1 MILTSSVWHVA
12 APRAAC
18 RRRSGAAP
26 PSQPPPPALR
36 RGGGNCGLQQRSCPG
51 GHHMFRRRGRLAL
64 HAVVERAE
72 PPAPPAKPEGDGS
85 WTRSQWAVF
94 AATYVSYAACYLAR
108 NNSAVAKPRIGAVLG
123 FTDSTLGTLDT
134 SFLVMRA
141 PAPAT
146 AAAAAVP
153 QRTLRSPQRRLRAG
167 TRSAP
172 SLWARSR
179 TGWAPGQAC
188 PSA

>member
-1 MILTSSVWHVA
+1 
-12 APRAAC
+12 
-18 RRRSGAAP
+18 
-26 PSQPPPPALR
+26 
-36 RGGGNCGLQQRSCPG
+36 
-51 GHHMFRRRGRLAL
+51 MFRRRGRLAL

-108 NNSAVAKPRIGAVLG
+108 NNSAVAKPRIGALLG

-141 PAPAT
+141 PAAAP

-153 QRTLRSPQRRLRAG
+153 PRTLRSPQRALRAG

-172 SLWARSR
+172 SPW
-179 TGWAPGQAC
+179 GP
-188 PSA
+188 